1 MPADSEDVNIA
12 GFCIKTALAK
22 IQHQL
27 QYEARKERIRYCF
40 TVAQYVVNTGKLSDR
55 RENENVR

>member
-12 GFCIKTALAK
+12 GFCDKTALAK
-22 IQHQL
+22 IQYQL
-27 QYEARKERIRYCF
+27 QYEAIENDILFYSG
-40 TVAQYVVNTGKLSDR
+40 TIANTGKLSDR